1 MSEMEELAKV
11 VSSSEQDRLGQ
22 VTVEII
28 TIQRQTERIVLTS
41 AIEIGRRL
49 TEVKSLLPHG
59 AWGSYI
65 REKLDYSQ
73 STANNFMRVYEEYGQ
88 QQASLFGGTDLQ
100 ALGDLSYTKVLR
112 LLALPAEER
121 VEFVEENDV
130 ESMSTRE
137 LEKALKELE
146 AEKKAAEDAAEKALL
161 AFEQEKQGLKEQAQQ
176 AQVNAQMAQNRED
189 AVRRARDELT
199 EQVAE
204 LEAKVKKAKEAEK
217 AAKAALK
224 QAQEHPEIPESTME
238 ELRQQVASDAAT
250 KATEDLQKQLCQA
263 MASAEAAENCLRE
276 ARRQVIEAEKKAQ
289 MANPDMALV
298 GAYLKGVQE
307 QFNKLCEALSRVAAS
322 DPATAAKLKENVK
335 SKVIEGMEKAL
346 EAV

>member
-59 AWGSYI
+59 EWGNYI

-88 QQASLFGGTDLQ
+88 QQDSLFGGTDLQ

-121 VEFVEENDV
+121 MEFVEENDV

-137 LEKALKELE
+137 LEKALKNLE
-146 AEKKAAEDAAEKALL
+146 TEKKAAEDAAERALL
-161 AFEQEKQGLKEQAQQ
+161 AFEQEKQGLEEKVKQ
-176 AQVNAQMAQNRED
+176 AQVTVQMAQNRED
-189 AVRRARDELT
+189 AVRQARDELSR
-199 EQVAE
+199 QVAE
-204 LEAKVKKAKEAEK
+204 LEAKVKKAREAEK
-217 AAKAALK
+217 TAKAALK

-238 ELRQQVASDAAT
+238 ELRQQVAADAAA
-250 KATEDLQKQLCQA
+250 KATEDLQKQLSQA
-263 MASAEAAENCLRE
+263 KADAQAAESQLQDAKN
-276 ARRQVIEAEKKAQ
+276 QVAAAEKKVQ

-322 DPATAAKLKENVK
+322 DPVTAAKLKENVK
-335 SKVIEGMEKAL
+335 SKVIEGMAKAL